1 LTGLHQL
8 QGRQLAIAMTGIL
21 LGLLLSALD
30 STIVGTAMP
39 RIIADLGGLDHYA
52 WVATAYLLT
61 STAAVPIF
69 GKLSDI
75 YGRKW
80 FYVGGMIFFLAASA
94 LCGLSQSMGQL
105 IVFRGVQ
112 GIAGGI
118 LTANA
123 FAIIGDLFPP
133 AERGKWQGV
142 TSSVFGL
149 SSVVGPWLGG
159 WLTDGPGWRWVFY
172 VNIPL
177 GLLAATVLTIG
188 LPAIRGHARAAIDW
202 AGATLIVASTV
213 PLLLALSLGGSQFA
227 WASPQIVGLFAL
239 AIIMAVLFVYV
250 ENRVPEPIIDP
261 DLFRNRT
268 FTISV
273 VSMFLVG
280 AGMFGAIMYVP
291 LFMQGVVGASAANS
305 GAVLTPMMLSLAVAS
320 TIGGQIISR
329 SGRYKWAAVGGL
341 AVMTIGLFLQARLD
355 VHTTFAQALL
365 AMIVIGVGIGL
376 AMPTFT
382 LAVQNAFP
390 LEQIGAV
397 TAAVQ
402 FFRSIGSTI
411 GVAVMGT
418 MLTNVL
424 ATQLQIALPA
434 DLTQTIPAN
443 DAALLNPQALAS
455 PEAAQALQAR
465 FAGLPNGDQL
475 FAELM
480 GAMREALAIAMHD
493 VFLTSAFVAAI
504 AVVISLM
511 LREAPLQRRS
521 RAAAPAM
528 AD

>member
-1 LTGLHQL
+1 
-8 QGRQLAIAMTGIL
+8 M
-21 LGLLLSALD
+21 
-30 STIVGTAMP
+30 
-39 RIIADLGGLDHYA
+39 
-52 WVATAYLLT
+52 
-61 STAAVPIF
+61 PIF

-80 FYVGGMIFFLAASA
+80 FYIGGMIFFLAASA
-94 LCGLSQSMGQL
+94 LCGISQSMGQL
-105 IVFRGVQ
+105 IAFRGLQ

-149 SSVVGPWLGG
+149 ASVVGPWLGG

-172 VNIPL
+172 VNIPV
-177 GLLAATVLTIG
+177 GLLAAAVLTFG
-188 LPAIRGHARAAIDW
+188 LPAIRGHVQPAIDW
-202 AGATLIVASTV
+202 FGAALIVASTV

-227 WASPQIVGLFAL
+227 WASPQIIGLFVL
-239 AIIMAVLFVYV
+239 AIVMAVLFVFV

-261 DLFRNRT
+261 ALFRNRT

-291 LFMQGVVGASAANS
+291 LFMQGVIGASAANS

-320 TIGGQIISR
+320 TVGGQIISR

-341 AVMTIGLFLQARLD
+341 ATMTIGLFLQSQFGID
-355 VHTTFAQALL
+355 TTFTQALA

-390 LEQIGAV
+390 LDRIGTV

-418 MLTNVL
+418 MLTNIL
-424 ATQLQIALPA
+424 AAQLQTALSPELA
-434 DLTQTIPAN
+434 QAMPGN
-443 DAALLNPQALAS
+443 AAAAINPQALAS
-455 PEAAQALQAR
+455 PDAAQALHAQ

-475 FAELM
+475 FQELM
-480 GAMREALAIAMHD
+480 TAMRQALAI
-493 VFLTSAFVAAI
+493 
-504 AVVISLM
+504 
-511 LREAPLQRRS
+511 
-521 RAAAPAM
+521 
-528 AD
+528 